1 MSLSPLLKWAGGKRQ
16 IIHELLSHF
25 PPGFNDY
32 HEPFVGAGSVFMEMV
47 QRSLLDGKGV
57 HLSDRMEPLMNLY
70 RVVRNHPQRFL
81 AELLENPA
89 YANTLEAYTALRAR
103 FNALKPLLVPTEEEG
118 IELAALFVY
127 LNKTGFNGMYRENSK
142 GGFNIPFGRQTNPTL
157 CDPESVMRL
166 CAFLY
171 QDRVALWCGDYSEH
185 EERVKKGDFVYMDP
199 PYHGTFTGYVKEGF
213 GDKEQEELR
222 DCFARLSSR
231 GCLVA
236 LSNSNTPYI
245 RELYSGIPG
254 VRILEIPVRRMINSK
269 ASARKDVLTEL
280 LIVNY

>member
-25 PPGFNDY
+25 PAEFNDY
-32 HEPFVGAGSVFMEMV
+32 HEPFVGAGSVFMEMA
-47 QRSLLDGKGV
+47 QRGLLDGKGV

-70 RVVRNHPQRFL
+70 RVVKDHPQRFL
-81 AELLENPA
+81 VEMENPR
-89 YANTLEAYTALRAR
+89 YANTLEAYTVLRAR
-103 FNALKPLLVPTEEEG
+103 FNALKPLLHTEKEEV
-118 IELAALFVY
+118 ELAALFVY

-142 GGFNIPFGRQTNPTL
+142 GGFNIPFGKQNNPTL
-157 CDPESVMRL
+157 CDPESLRRL
-166 CAFLY
+166 SAFLN
-171 QDRVALWCGDYSEH
+171 QDRVVLWCGDYSQH
-185 EERVKKGDFVYMDP
+185 EARIKKGDFVYMDP

-213 GDKEQEELR
+213 GDKDQENLR
-222 DCFARLSSR
+222 DFFERLSTK
-231 GCLVA
+231 GCRVA

-245 RELYSGIPG
+245 HQLYSGLAG
-254 VRILEIPVRRMINSK
+254 VRILEIPVRRVINSK